1 MTAVAAALA
10 VAAGGLAATQ
20 IASAR
25 PAATTLPLSADPSGK
40 LKFNKN
46 KLTAKHGTITLK
58 MSNPSNLPHAVAVQ
72 GKGVNKGGKV
82 VRKGGTSTVTT
93 TLKKGTYTFY
103 CPVPGHKAAGMKG
116 TLTVT

>member
-20 IASAR
+20 VASAR
-25 PAATTLPLSADPSGK
+25 PAATTLTLSADSSGK
-40 LKFNKN
+40 LKFNKS
-46 KLTAKHGTITLK
+46 KLTAKHGAVTIK
-58 MSNPSNLPHAVAVQ
+58 MANPSSLPHAVAVQ
-72 GKGVNKGGKV
+72 GKGVDKDGKIV
-82 VRKGGTSTVTT
+82 KKGGTSAVTV
-93 TLKKGTYTFY
+93 TLKKGTYSFY